1 MEAVVEAQEE
11 EVLLVEGLVR
21 LPLRWP
27 SSLSLG
33 LSSAADGSIM
43 RRGESQDSCF
53 LEIVKGIKGRGI
65 PTGQSSCGLDSP
77 MKEKVLIRLKG
88 WPTLQWISS
97 GAGCSSSLQGSYCR
111 AQQGK
116 GEDSL
121 DGLDTGVVVNARR
134 QIL

>member
-1 MEAVVEAQEE
+1 MVEAVVEAQEG
-11 EVLLVEGLVR
+11 EVLLVEGLAR

-77 MKEKVLIRLKG
+77 MKEKGVDQTEGLADTSVDLV
-88 WPTLQWISS
+88 
-97 GAGCSSSLQGSYCR
+97 GC
-111 AQQGK
+111 
-116 GEDSL
+116 
-121 DGLDTGVVVNARR
+121 GL
-134 QIL
+134 